1 MLVKRALHSRRNKY
15 VRVRSD
21 TRMTMQAILTQL
33 ALPMLFTLIALI
45 VVKTLP
51 GPQDSPARQLNNLAG
66 AVCTLLC

>member
-1 MLVKRALHSRRNKY
+1 
-15 VRVRSD
+15 
-21 TRMTMQAILTQL
+21 MTMQAILTQL